1 MRLRVGNARRL
12 AIAAVCM
19 GAGALVLVLPIRDLH
34 AQDRVSNAHAEG
46 GSPASLGQ
54 NAVGPVDRS
63 VPTDGDQLPRL
74 QLAADHDRKNLDAFL
89 AGIAELVRKSSEAE
103 RGIQRLE
110 RRLDGMEQAIKQL
123 RAEIAALSSQQSQ
136 VPAVQQKPARG
147 NESASNGD
155 APLSGDATL
164 SGRVTAL
171 EAAMKS
177 SIGVLDHHLQ
187 ILKEDLDKLGKA
199 DAALAAQIASGLSAG
214 RASTVDSTLPASDRY
229 WTAQSHLAGLEVRFA
244 QGVRYLDPAAAA
256 AAIRSA
262 ADVMASQGGS
272 FGLRV
277 VGYADFDGATNRANL
292 ITSQKRADQ
301 VRRELVELGIPQ
313 NRIVAVG
320 RATEARKVDSN
331 AFANANRRVE
341 FEPIRAIQS
350 Q

>member
-19 GAGALVLVLPIRDLH
+19 GAGALVLILPIRDLH

-136 VPAVQQKPARG
+136 VPAVQQKPESG
-147 NESASNGD
+147 NESVSTQD
-155 APLSGDATL
+155 ALL

-177 SIGVLDHHLQ
+177 SIGVLDQHLQ
-187 ILKEDLDKLGKA
+187 ILKEDLVKLGEA

>member
-1 MRLRVGNARRL
+1 
-12 AIAAVCM
+12 
-19 GAGALVLVLPIRDLH
+19 
-34 AQDRVSNAHAEG
+34 
-46 GSPASLGQ
+46 
-54 NAVGPVDRS
+54 
-63 VPTDGDQLPRL
+63 
-74 QLAADHDRKNLDAFL
+74 
-89 AGIAELVRKSSEAE
+89 
-103 RGIQRLE
+103 
-110 RRLDGMEQAIKQL
+110 
-123 RAEIAALSSQQSQ
+123 
-136 VPAVQQKPARG
+136 
-147 NESASNGD
+147 
-155 APLSGDATL
+155 
-164 SGRVTAL
+164 
-171 EAAMKS
+171 MKS
-177 SIGVLDHHLQ
+177 SIGVLDQHLQ

>member
-34 AQDRVSNAHAEG
+34 AQDRVSNAHAKG
-46 GSPASLGQ
+46 GLPASLDQ

-63 VPTDGDQLPRL
+63 VPTDGYQLPRL

-123 RAEIAALSSQQSQ
+123 RAEIAALSSQQSL
-136 VPAVQQKPARG
+136 VPAVQQKPESG
-147 NESASNGD
+147 NESVSTQD
-155 APLSGDATL
+155 ALL

-177 SIGVLDHHLQ
+177 SIGVLDQHLQ
-187 ILKEDLDKLGKA
+187 ILKEDLVKLGEA

>member
-123 RAEIAALSSQQSQ
+123 RAEIAALSSQQSL
-136 VPAVQQKPARG
+136 VPAVQQKPESG
-147 NESASNGD
+147 NESVSTQD
-155 APLSGDATL
+155 ALL

-177 SIGVLDHHLQ
+177 SIGVLDQHLQ

-214 RASTVDSTLPASDRY
+214 RAPTAESTLPASDSY
-229 WTAQSHLAGLEVRFA
+229 WTAQSQLAGLEVRFA
-244 QGVRYLDPAAAA
+244 QGIRYLDPAAAA